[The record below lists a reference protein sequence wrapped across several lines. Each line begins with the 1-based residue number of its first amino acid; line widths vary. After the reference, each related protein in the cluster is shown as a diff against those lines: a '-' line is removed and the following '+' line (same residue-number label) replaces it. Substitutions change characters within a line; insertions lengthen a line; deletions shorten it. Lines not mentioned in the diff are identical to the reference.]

1 MHNLQLPGT
10 HSKISR
16 TPAHPLRCSEREE
29 GAHDAQEGA
38 EWQKQ
43 EANRR
48 GPNLARTW
56 PTDGAVDERRE
67 DIDDRRAQERARNPY
82 RYGNVWQRERER
94 RGKAEQPE
102 DQWRVAAICREGS
115 GQLAKGARERRRH
128 ADAQAAHSV
137 VEALEGQRVAHG
149 DGDEGRSA
157 RGDSERVIRSE
168 VEEHV
173 GS

>member
-1 MHNLQLPGT
+1 MEALAARRQVEDVAEEARALP
-10 HSKISR
+10 
-16 TPAHPLRCSEREE
+16 A
-29 GAHDAQEGA
+29 
-38 EWQKQ
+38 
-43 EANRR
+43 
-48 GPNLARTW
+48 
-56 PTDGAVDERRE
+56 AVVGQGQ
-67 DIDDRRAQERARNPY
+67 RRAQERARNPH
-82 RYGNVWQRERER
+82 RHGNVRQRERER

-137 VEALEGQRVAHG
+137 VEALEGKRVAHG
-149 DGDEGRSA
+149 NGDEGRNA

-168 VEEHV
+168 IEEHV